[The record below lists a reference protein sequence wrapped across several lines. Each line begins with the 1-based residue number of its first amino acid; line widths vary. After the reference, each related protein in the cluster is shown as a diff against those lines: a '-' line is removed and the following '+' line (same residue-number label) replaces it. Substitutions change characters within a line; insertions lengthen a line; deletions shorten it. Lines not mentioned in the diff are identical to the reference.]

1 MKTLTFVLAALFAA
15 STFAQ
20 TATAPAPVSSEQVS
34 VSYVMVPFT
43 ALNRKGA
50 PRTDLREKDVKLFV
64 DGTRVA
70 ADMFERSMNAPVSFT
85 ILVDASGSMGLAGK
99 MDAARAAIA
108 TLLARR
114 IPGDEFALYAFAES
128 NATEVVPFTKDPMP
142 IFRALDK
149 IKPYGKTAFFD
160 ALAKMPGRSE
170 LGSNGS
176 RAIIL
181 LSDGIDNAS
190 SLHREALAKSLEGI
204 SVPIYPLGIR
214 EAAEA
219 PKEHADSGTNLD
231 VLAEVARLTGGQ
243 LHVGNTPQLLAAAV
257 ESLSDDLRA
266 QYLIGFSP
274 TGKGAVKYR
283 RISLQIA
290 GDVRTIRVRGGY
302 RGTEPPASSAS
313 GSARGTAMKG
323 RK

>member
-1 MKTLTFVLAALFAA
+1 MKIVMTFLVALLAATSTLAQA
-15 STFAQ
+15 S
-20 TATAPAPVSSEQVS
+20 APAPTSSEQVS

-43 ALNRKGA
+43 ALGKKGN
-50 PRTDLREKDVKLFV
+50 PRTDIRERDVKLFI
-64 DGTRVA
+64 DGVRVRP
-70 ADMFERSMNAPVSFT
+70 DMFERSMNSPVSFT
-85 ILVDASGSMGLAGK
+85 ILVDASGSMALAGK

-114 IPGDEFALYAFAES
+114 IPGDEFALYVFAES
-128 NATEVVPFTKDPMP
+128 DAHEVVPFTKDPMP

-160 ALAKMPGRSE
+160 ALAKMPDRSE
-170 LGSNGS
+170 LGTNGS

-204 SVPIYPLGIR
+204 AVPIYPLGIR

-219 PKEHADSGTNLD
+219 PKKHVDEGTNLD

-257 ESLSDDLRA
+257 ESLEDDLRA

-302 RGTEPPASSAS
+302 RGTEPPLLDASAS
-313 GSARGTAMKG
+313 VKGQAMKG
-323 RK
+323 KK

>member
-1 MKTLTFVLAALFAA
+1 MAMKNFTLILAALLAA
-15 STFAQ
+15 SPTFAQ
-20 TATAPAPVSSEQVS
+20 SSTAAVSSEEVS

-43 ALNRKGA
+43 ALTRMGT
-50 PRTDLREKDVKLFV
+50 PRTNLRERDVKLFV
-64 DGTRVA
+64 DGTRVR
-70 ADMFERSMNAPVSFT
+70 ADMFEQAVDAPVSFT

-114 IPGDEFALYAFAES
+114 IKGDEFALYVFAES
-128 NATEVVPFTKDPMP
+128 NAHEVVSFTQDPML

-160 ALAKMPGRSE
+160 ALAKMPARSE

-204 SVPIYPLGIR
+204 AVPIYPLGIR

-219 PKEHADSGTNLD
+219 PKKHSDEGTNLD

-257 ESLSDDLRA
+257 ESLKDDLRA

-274 TGKGAVKYR
+274 SGRGAVKYR

-302 RGTEPPASSAS
+302 RGTEPPSL
-313 GSARGTAMKG
+313 GTSTAQRTK
-323 RK
+323 